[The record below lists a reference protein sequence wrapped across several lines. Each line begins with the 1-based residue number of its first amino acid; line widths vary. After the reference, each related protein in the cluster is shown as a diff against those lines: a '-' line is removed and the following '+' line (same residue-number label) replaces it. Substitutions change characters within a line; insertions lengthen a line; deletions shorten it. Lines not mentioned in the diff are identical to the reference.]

1 MMNQCVQLGLLLL
14 LVLVCLYFGVP
25 TIIDYIPAAKYDE
38 LPIPYQSSQQVHTV
52 SATTARSSRTKHDT
66 VGTGKIKIS
75 LPQLV
80 IDHIKTFVFFLG
92 HAHSG
97 HSIVGSLL
105 DGHLHMV
112 ISHEADVFT
121 KLSNRML
128 SPTKQ
133 DVFNAVWQ
141 NTMQTIINGH
151 RAKHVKGYDLLVD
164 GLYQGKYVDHIDVIG
179 DKKGQATA
187 DLLLTQPEKWSG
199 AYNILKSFNVTLK
212 VIQVFRNP
220 YDIIATTILLNRN
233 LKQTFASIKQ
243 TNITRRVSPS
253 LISHQIKNYFLR
265 HNAIVNAKK
274 KYNLDLIEVHGKD
287 LISDPRGTLLKLCN
301 HLGVNC
307 SNNYLEICSNK
318 IFKTE
323 SRTRR
328 LIKWTDEQIKMI
340 QQNIDKYSNLKGYS
354 FDSL

>member
-14 LVLVCLYFGVP
+14 LMLVCLYFGLP
-25 TIIDYIPAAKYDE
+25 TIIDYVPSKHDE
-38 LPIPYQSSQQVHTV
+38 LPVPYQISQRVHTM
-52 SATTARSSRTKHDT
+52 SASSKNNREM
-66 VGTGKIKIS
+66 KIS
-75 LPQLV
+75 LPQFV

-97 HSIVGSLL
+97 HSIIGSLL
-105 DGHLHMV
+105 DSHPHIV
-112 ISHEADVFT
+112 ISHEVDMFT
-121 KLSNRML
+121 KLSKRML

-133 DVFNAVWQ
+133 DIFNAVWK

-179 DKKGQATA
+179 DKKGGGTVG
-187 DLLLTQPEKWSG
+187 LLLTQPKKWSG
-199 AYNILKSFNVTLK
+199 AYNILKSLNVTLK

-220 YDIIATTILLNRN
+220 YDIIATTVLFECN
-233 LKQTFASIKQ
+233 KGVFASIKQ
-243 TNITRRVSPS
+243 SNKSRRVSPS
-253 LISHQIKNYFLR
+253 LINLHINNYFLH

-274 KYNLDLIEVHGKD
+274 KYNLDLIEIHGKD

-301 HLGVNC
+301 HLEVNC

-328 LIKWTDEQIKMI
+328 LIKWTDEQIKKI
-340 QQNIDKYSNLKGYS
+340 QQNIDNYRNLKGYS